1 MFFTIVK
8 CNFFYWKL
16 NRFLNKYCKCEK
28 ELHKFR
34 STLIKPQPFRNLL
47 LRSCFRSIR
56 MTEMPD
62 PMKFYPLDPTGPTIF
77 KKSEQGFQCQ
87 NVNKAV
93 YFFARFFR
101 VNLVVCFDSIL
112 PKYTSAFLFS
122 KINPSSERHRE
133 LFVGCWS
140 LMTSMG
146 RNSHCNCPGLNNS
159 LWWRSKLNIKK
170 WNAILYKTNTY
181 IFALRKTT
189 TTQLTVN
196 NIFISI
202 LFDFRIW
209 IIQPGTVAMAISAHG
224 SH

>member
-1 MFFTIVK
+1 MITVQQKIVS
-8 CNFFYWKL
+8 NMQNVY
-16 NRFLNKYCKCEK
+16 NNNKASNAK
-28 ELHKFR
+28 
-34 STLIKPQPFRNLL
+34 I
-47 LRSCFRSIR
+47 
-56 MTEMPD
+56 
-62 PMKFYPLDPTGPTIF
+62 G
-77 KKSEQGFQCQ
+77 Q

-101 VNLVVCFDSIL
+101 LNLVVCFNSIL
-112 PKYTSAFLFS
+112 HTLLFS
-122 KINPSSERHRE
+122 EINPSSECHRK
-133 LFVGCWS
+133 LFVGYWG
-140 LMTSMG
+140 LMTFMG
-146 RNSHCNCPGLNNS
+146 GNSHCNCPGLNNS

-189 TTQLTVN
+189 STQLTVN

-209 IIQPGTVAMAISAHG
+209 IIQPGTVAMAMSAHE